1 MMHSPGHPGGVLSEE
16 LETLGISISKASK
29 DLGISRQIL
38 SAILNERRPI
48 TSDMAVR
55 IGHYIGNGAGI
66 WAHMQTNYD
75 LAQAEKKMRPALKKI
90 PRAIA
95 SA

>member
-16 LETLGISISKASK
+16 LETRGISISQASE
-29 DLGISRQIL
+29 DLGVSRQIL

-55 IGHYIGNGAGI
+55 IGHYIGNGPGI
-66 WAHMQTNYD
+66 WARMQTNYD
-75 LAQAEKKMRPALKKI
+75 LAQAERKMKPALKKI
-90 PRAIA
+90 PRATA
-95 SA
+95 A

>member
-16 LETLGISISKASK
+16 LETRGISISQASE
-29 DLGISRQIL
+29 DLGVSRQIL

-55 IGHYIGNGAGI
+55 IGHYIGNSPGI
-66 WAHMQTNYD
+66 WARMQTNYD
-75 LAQAEKKMRPALKKI
+75 LAQAKRKMKPALKKI
-90 PRAIA
+90 PRATA
-95 SA
+95 A

>member
-16 LETLGISISKASK
+16 LETRGISISQASE
-29 DLGISRQIL
+29 DLGVSRQIL

-55 IGHYIGNGAGI
+55 IGHYIGNGPGI
-66 WAHMQTNYD
+66 WARMQTSYD
-75 LAQAEKKMRPALKKI
+75 LAQTERKMKPALKKI
-90 PRAIA
+90 PRATA
-95 SA
+95 A

>member
-16 LETLGISISKASK
+16 LETRGISISQASE
-29 DLGISRQIL
+29 DLGVSRQIL

-55 IGHYIGNGAGI
+55 IGHYIGNGPGI
-66 WAHMQTNYD
+66 WARMQTSYD
-75 LAQAEKKMRPALKKI
+75 LAQAERKMKPALKKI
-90 PRAIA
+90 PRATA
-95 SA
+95 A